1 MNCLFSVCLEGDD
14 PLDIVTHRSINC
26 SLRFPVA
33 AVLTGAAAFFAFL
46 FGHLKLVLNLR
57 SLHMYL
63 RF

>member
-1 MNCLFSVCLEGDD
+1 MNYLFSVCFEGDD
-14 PLDIVTHRSINC
+14 PLDIITCCSINC
-26 SLRFPVA
+26 SLGFPVA
-33 AVLTGAAAFFAFL
+33 VVLAGTAAFFAFF